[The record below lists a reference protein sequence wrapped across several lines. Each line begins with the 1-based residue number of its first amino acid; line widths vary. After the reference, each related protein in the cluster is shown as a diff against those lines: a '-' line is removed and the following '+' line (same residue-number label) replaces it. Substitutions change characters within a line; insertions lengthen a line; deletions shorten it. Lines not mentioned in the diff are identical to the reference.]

1 MKNIILLIV
10 CLFSVNI
17 FALNIPPTTHP
28 VIDLTNQLTQSE
40 KDEIGHKSQKIYKQK
55 IAQVR
60 YLIIPS
66 LENEVLEEY
75 SIRVA
80 NKWKLG
86 DKELDNG
93 LLVLVAMKERK
104 IRIEVGSGLEGV
116 VTDIDSSRII
126 NQMTPYM
133 RNKDLKGALNTVM
146 DHVVYLSDY
155 NSPEK
160 KEERRLEAE
169 RKRKEQAEFDKE
181 VKNIVYLLFSFV
193 IFIMGIVEFFKSI
206 NIKSRAKELKDE
218 IESYKEENLSY
229 DKSIKEKQN
238 QLDSIKLDSDK
249 IQYNSELKEESR
261 LDSKKRSL
269 ENEISKMKRYLG
281 V

>member
-1 MKNIILLIV
+1 MKNIILLIT
-10 CLFSVNI
+10 CLFSLKV
-17 FALNIPPTTHP
+17 FALSIPPTTHP
-28 VIDLTNQLTQSE
+28 VIDLTNQLSKAE
-40 KDEIGHKSQKIYKQK
+40 KDEIGHKSQSIYKK
-55 IAQVR
+55 NIAQVR

-80 NKWKLG
+80 NEWKLG

-93 LLVLVAMKERK
+93 LLVLIAMKERK

-126 NQMTPYM
+126 DQMKSYM
-133 RNKDLKGALNTVM
+133 RNKDLKEALNSVL
-146 DHVVYLSDY
+146 DQVIYLSDY

-181 VKNIVYLLFSFV
+181 VKNVMYLIFSLA
-193 IFIMGIVEFFKSI
+193 IFLMAIIEFFKSI
-206 NIKSRAKELKDE
+206 KIKSRAKELEKE
-218 IESYKEENLSY
+218 INSYKEENTAYEKL
-229 DKSIKEKQN
+229 IKETKSQV
-238 QLDSIKLDSDK
+238 DSIKLESNK
-249 IQYNSELKEESR
+249 IQYHSELEEESR
-261 LDSKKRSL
+261 LNSRKRSL